1 MLSFCHLPMSYP
13 AYWELFRTPSPH
25 PFPIRSSMFG
35 VQCSNSILPLHLCL
49 PRLPRSTWRAS
60 PTQNLIFCQ
69 SMPGYA
75 SHPSPGFL
83 GLPLLTRA
91 FVNPRQAMS
100 TYVKH
105 PLPPTPTYSMFH
117 VRRSMF
123 KFHPPHP
130 ALQSSWV
137 KPLSRG
143 VKPGQ
148 AQSSSLAGKKDC
160 LFIAVSVAS
169 VSSC

>member
-1 MLSFCHLPMSYP
+1 MLSSCHLPMSYP
-13 AYWELFRTPSPH
+13 AYSDL
-25 PFPIRSSMFG
+25 
-35 VQCSNSILPLHLCL
+35 
-49 PRLPRSTWRAS
+49 
-60 PTQNLIFCQ
+60 
-69 SMPGYA
+69 
-75 SHPSPGFL
+75 L
-83 GLPLLTRA
+83 GAIPD
-91 FVNPRQAMS
+91 
-100 TYVKH
+100 
-105 PLPPTPTYSMFH
+105 PLPPTPAYSMFHVRRSMFKFHITPAPLLATFTTFHVASESNPKPYLPASLCQVMPATPPPGFSACLYSREPLSIDVKLCQAPPPPTPAYSMFH

-130 ALQSSWV
+130 ALQSSW
-137 KPLSRG
+137 